1 MQTHVWLLRLQW
13 RRLSNMAQ
21 ICIIGDINVDVVSLL
36 SEPLQKNTDTIA
48 TNGITLG
55 GSTCNVAVWLTHLGV
70 PVDLVSAIGDDVLGT
85 WVITQLQA
93 FGVSDRHVKTITN
106 ERTGTCV
113 ILVDEVGA
121 RSMMP
126 DFGANLKQSVDENLE
141 KLIAASDIVVMSAY
155 TFMRPESTKFALDVL
170 ECATNGDSRIVID
183 AASSSPIKKFG
194 ASKVR
199 NYLARADLVLANE
212 DEYAALGD
220 SAPTDWEN
228 DFQNLIIKRGER
240 GALWLHRGKEV
251 ASVEAVSADV
261 VDTTGAGDAFCA
273 GLLSKLL
280 SRPDWDH
287 LENLDFAESLLVA
300 THTAADNCKSIGAGP
315 VA

>member
-1 MQTHVWLLRLQW
+1 
-13 RRLSNMAQ
+13 MAQ

-36 SEPLQKNTDTIA
+36 SEPLQTNTDTIA

-70 PVDLVSAIGDDVLGT
+70 PVDLVSAIGDDVLGA

-93 FGVSDRHVKTITN
+93 YGVSDANVKSISN
-106 ERTGTCV
+106 QRTGTCV
-113 ILVDEVGA
+113 ILVDESGA

-126 DFGANLKQSVDENLE
+126 DFGANLLQAVDSNLE
-141 KLIAASDIVVMSAY
+141 QLIAASDIVVMSAY
-155 TFMRPESTKFALDVL
+155 TFMRPQSTQFALDVL
-170 ECATNGDSRIVID
+170 NCVAKSDCRMVID
-183 AASSSPIKKFG
+183 AASSSPIQKFG
-194 ASKVR
+194 AAKVR

-212 DEYAALGD
+212 DEYAALSVD
-220 SAPTDWEN
+220 APSGWEN

-240 GALWLHRGKEV
+240 GALWLNRGTEV
-251 ASVEAVSADV
+251 ASVAADPIEV

-280 SRPDWDH
+280 TRPDWDS
-287 LENLDFAESLLVA
+287 LEILDFAESLLVA
-300 THTAADNCKSIGAGP
+300 TRAAADNCKTIGAGP
-315 VA
+315 VI

>member
-1 MQTHVWLLRLQW
+1 
-13 RRLSNMAQ
+13 MAQ

-36 SEPLQKNTDTIA
+36 SEPLQTNTDTIA

-70 PVDLVSAIGDDVLGT
+70 PVDLVSAIGDDVLGA

-93 FGVSDRHVKTITN
+93 YGVSDSNVKSIAN
-106 ERTGTCV
+106 QRTGTCV
-113 ILVDEVGA
+113 ILVDETGA

-126 DFGANLKQSVDENLE
+126 DFGANLMQAVDPNLE
-141 KLIAASDIVVMSAY
+141 QLIAASDIVVMSAY
-155 TFMRPESTKFALDVL
+155 TFMRPQSTQFALDVL
-170 ECATNGDSRIVID
+170 ESVAKSDCRMVID
-183 AASSSPIKKFG
+183 AASSSPIQKFG
-194 ASKVR
+194 AAKVR

-212 DEYAALGD
+212 DEYAALSID
-220 SAPTDWEN
+220 APSGWEN

-240 GALWLHRGKEV
+240 GALWLNRGMEV
-251 ASVEAVSADV
+251 ASVAADPIAV

-280 SRPDWDH
+280 TRPDWDS
-287 LENLDFAESLLVA
+287 LEILDFAESLLVA
-300 THTAADNCKSIGAGP
+300 TRAAADNCKTIGAGP
-315 VA
+315 VI